1 MNEDTRARIAAN
13 DKLLKALVTL
23 LAIKDPDL
31 LDELDLI
38 FAIAGE
44 EGSPIAEADRKTREH
59 LRQELEMIRALASK
73 AVETAH

>member
-1 MNEDTRARIAAN
+1 MNEETRARIAAN

-44 EGSPIAEADRKTREH
+44 QDSPIGEADRKTRDH
-59 LRQELEMIRALASK
+59 LRQELEMIRALANK